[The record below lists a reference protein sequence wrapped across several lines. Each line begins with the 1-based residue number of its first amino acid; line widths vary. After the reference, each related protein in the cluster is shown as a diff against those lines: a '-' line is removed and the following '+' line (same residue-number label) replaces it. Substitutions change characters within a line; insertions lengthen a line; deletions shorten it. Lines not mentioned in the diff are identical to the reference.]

1 MKNFYELAQE
11 NNYSEVLPMFIAVNG
26 ESDFPEL
33 SEEDFNKACSM
44 VMSAYQGATHT
55 IAIADYTYALG
66 SLLHEKNIDEIS
78 LEEVIEQAAILIFD

>member
-1 MKNFYELAQE
+1 
-11 NNYSEVLPMFIAVNG
+11 
-26 ESDFPEL
+26 
-33 SEEDFNKACSM
+33 M